1 MKEEIK
7 EELKEEVK
15 EEDKEEMKESIN
27 TQEMFKVESKSEE
40 HKKENFKSKSDINYV
55 NLLSTESRLP
65 QMFDYLNKSDLIGLF
80 PCNKKFGKFPLEML
94 FEEAHRELEDSEY
107 KLTSFKNKNS
117 SDLTIPQDY
126 QPFVMSRGANR
137 AIDLLNEGI
146 YNKIFFQGS
155 HPTDDVKVIYRIFF
169 YLCNKKN
176 IATIE
181 DNGEFWNVCS
191 SYLINE
197 GNGKTGTLINNLVKV
212 FDFSDNNIYKINK
225 LVEKNNAKI
234 APAYFS
240 KICATTGLFI
250 FLIKDALE
258 YAGIIY
264 QDKKTPSGR
273 ILQNLEYAIEFE
285 KEKVKRL
292 SAIIDGIYKI

>member
-1 MKEEIK
+1 MNKNINILEITKEEK
-7 EELKEEVK
+7 
-15 EEDKEEMKESIN
+15 
-27 TQEMFKVESKSEE
+27 KSEGA
-40 HKKENFKSKSDINYV
+40 KEFVKSKSDLNYV
-55 NLLSTESRLP
+55 NLLCTQSKLT

-80 PCNKKFGKFPLEML
+80 LSNRKFGKYPLEIL
-94 FEEAHRELEDSEY
+94 LEEAHRELEDSEY

-117 SDLTIPQDY
+117 SDLTIPQEY

-146 YNKIFFQGS
+146 YNKIFTQGS
-155 HPTDDVKVIYRIFF
+155 HPSDDVKVIYRIFF
-169 YLCNKKN
+169 YLCNKKD

-181 DNGEFWNVCS
+181 DNVEFWNVCS

-197 GNGKTGTLINNLVKV
+197 GNGKTGSLINNLVKV

-273 ILQNLEYAIEFE
+273 LLQNLEYAIEFE

-292 SAIIDGIYKI
+292 SAMLDGIYKI